1 MPRSSPA
8 GPGRGASALL
18 VPTLRKQSALF
29 MVGSALF
36 AVGSAPGL
44 STVLGPQLGNLAFF
58 IGAWW
63 FTAAGFVQLA
73 MSGPPRGRTADGRV
87 ALRSE
92 WAAAAVQSVGTLL
105 FNVST
110 TAALSA
116 TTLLAERHLVWRPDA
131 GGSLAFLV
139 SAGFAC
145 AAYRSAHATL
155 WDPRR
160 GEWWST
166 VVNLAGC
173 VAFAVSAIGAFIESD
188 GDPLSSPAVDWGTC
202 LGAVCFFVAS
212 WIVLPRR
219 RAATHRVP

>member
-1 MPRSSPA
+1 MPSSSPA
-8 GPGRGASALL
+8 GPGGGPAALL
-18 VPTLRKQSALF
+18 MPTLRKQSMLF
-29 MVGSALF
+29 MIGSALF

-73 MSGPPRGRTADGRV
+73 LSGPPRGSDGRG
-87 ALRSE
+87 ALRAE
-92 WAAAAVQSVGTLL
+92 WLSAAIQSVGTLL

-116 TTLLAERHLVWRPDA
+116 TTMLAERHLVWRPDA

-145 AAYRSAHATL
+145 AAYRSTYTTL

-160 GEWWST
+160 GEWWSV

-173 VAFAVSAIGAFIESD
+173 VAFAVSAIGAFIEPD
-188 GDPLSSPAVDWGTC
+188 GDPLSPPAVDWGTC
-202 LGAVCFFVAS
+202 IGAVCFFIAS
-212 WIVLPRR
+212 WLVLPRQR
-219 RAATHRVP
+219 SATHRVP